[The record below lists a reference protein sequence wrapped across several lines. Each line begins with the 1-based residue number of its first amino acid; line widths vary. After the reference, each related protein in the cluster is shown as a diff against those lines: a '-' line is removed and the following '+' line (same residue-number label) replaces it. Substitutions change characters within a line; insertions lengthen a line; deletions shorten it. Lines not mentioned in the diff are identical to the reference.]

1 MFDFEKPN
9 IEFAEISD
17 DNRYGRFVVEP
28 LERGYGLTLGNSLRR
43 IMLSSLPGSAVNRV
57 KIDGV
62 VHSFTSIPGV
72 KEDVTEILMNV
83 KNLEIKN
90 NSTTDEDKTAY
101 VEVKG
106 EGVVTAR
113 DIKTDGDIEIMN
125 PDQVIATL
133 EGGADSK
140 IGMELTIHN
149 SRGYEG
155 ADKAKKDD
163 LALGVIPID
172 ATYTPI
178 RRVNMRVENTRVG
191 SLTNY
196 DKLTLEVWTN
206 GTIGPYEAV
215 SLAAKVLSEH
225 LALFINLSDKS
236 AGAQV
241 IVEKQ
246 EKDDQPL
253 VDMQIEE
260 LELSVRSFNCLK
272 RANIDTVG
280 QLCAKTPEE
289 MMKVRNLGRK
299 SLDEVLQKLKA
310 IGLSLKSSEE

>member
-43 IMLSSLPGSAVNRV
+43 IMLSSLPGAAVNRV

-83 KNLEIKN
+83 KSLEIKN

-155 ADKAKKDD
+155 ADKVKKDD

-178 RRVNMRVENTRVG
+178 RRVNMHVENTRVG

-225 LALFINLSDKS
+225 LALFINLSEKS

-241 IVEKQ
+241 IVEKA
-246 EKDDQPL
+246 EKEDQPL

-299 SLDEVLQKLKA
+299 SLDEVLQKLKG

>member
-1 MFDFEKPN
+1 MIEIEKPQ
-9 IEFAEISD
+9 IECLEDPENGS
-17 DNRYGRFVVEP
+17 YGKYVVEP

-149 SRGYEG
+149 SRGYES

-246 EKDDQPL
+246 EKEDQPL

-310 IGLSLKSSEE
+310 IGLSLRTSEE

>member
-83 KNLEIKN
+83 KSLEIKN
-90 NSTTDEDKTAY
+90 NATTDEDKTAY

-133 EGGADSK
+133 EGGAESK

-163 LALGVIPID
+163 LPLGVIPID

-236 AGAQV
+236 ADTKV
-241 IVEKQ
+241 IVEKS
-246 EKDDQPL
+246 EKEDQPL

-299 SLDEVLQKLKA
+299 SLDEVLQKLKG

>member
-1 MFDFEKPN
+1 
-9 IEFAEISD
+9 
-17 DNRYGRFVVEP
+17 
-28 LERGYGLTLGNSLRR
+28 
-43 IMLSSLPGSAVNRV
+43 
-57 KIDGV
+57 
-62 VHSFTSIPGV
+62 
-72 KEDVTEILMNV
+72 
-83 KNLEIKN
+83 
-90 NSTTDEDKTAY
+90 
-101 VEVKG
+101 
-106 EGVVTAR
+106 
-113 DIKTDGDIEIMN
+113 
-125 PDQVIATL
+125 
-133 EGGADSK
+133 
-140 IGMELTIHN
+140 MELTIHN

-155 ADKAKKDD
+155 IDKTKKDD
-163 LALGVIPID
+163 TALGVIPID

-178 RRVNMRVENTRVG
+178 RRVNMHVENTRVG

-236 AGAQV
+236 ADARV

-246 EKDDQPL
+246 EKEDQPL

-299 SLDEVLQKLKA
+299 SLDEVLQKLKG